1 MLTTSCNNLEIVSRD
16 LKIYSPYCGLDNDI
30 RATMVRAKIA
40 NLRMFMHLRD
50 IV

>member
-30 RATMVRAKIA
+30 HATMVRAKIA
-40 NLRMFMHLRD
+40 DLRTFMY
-50 IV
+50 